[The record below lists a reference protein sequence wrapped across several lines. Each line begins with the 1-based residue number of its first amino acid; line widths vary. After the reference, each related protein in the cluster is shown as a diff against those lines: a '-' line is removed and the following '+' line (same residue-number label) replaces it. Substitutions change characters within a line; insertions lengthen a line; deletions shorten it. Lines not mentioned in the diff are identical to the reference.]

1 MPAFLQYD
9 DSGDCERCKEGGWR
23 CIRPGQVDCNPRSRT
38 ITSSSTPI
46 PTNSSAQP
54 LNAPWTPFTHTHT
67 PASELASSHD
77 HTTELTSTTTTTDIP
92 FPLPAPENVDWTAF
106 FDDLNGNSTQ
116 RAVAGP
122 SGLNGNAYIDD
133 DDGRKVNDETVTQML
148 PGPMGISTSTSTS
161 TPTPMPFDPV
171 RMRTMGTDMGAGP
184 LGFGK
189 LSEWL
194 LQPGPIEGELFRVP
208 YSVRLL

>member
-1 MPAFLQYD
+1 MLQYD

-23 CIRPGQVDCNPRSRT
+23 CIRPGQVDCNPRSGT
-38 ITSSSTPI
+38 IITTSSTPI

-54 LNAPWTPFTHTHT
+54 LNASWTPFTHT

-77 HTTELTSTTTTTDIP
+77 YETTLTSTTTTTTTP

-106 FDDLNGNSTQ
+106 FDDLSGNGIQ
-116 RAVAGP
+116 RVVAGP
-122 SGLNGNAYIDD
+122 SGLNGKAYIDD
-133 DDGRKVNDETVTQML
+133 ERKVEENVVTQTL
-148 PGPMGISTSTSTS
+148 LSHQEVSTSIS
-161 TPTPMPFDPV
+161 TPTTMPFDPV
-171 RMRTMGTDMGAGP
+171 RMGTMTTDTCP

-194 LQPGPIEGELFRVP
+194 LRPGQVEGKLSRVL
-208 YSVRLL
+208 YNDRLLWRLTL

>member
-1 MPAFLQYD
+1 MLQYD
-9 DSGDCERCKEGGWR
+9 DLGDCERCKEGGWR

-38 ITSSSTPI
+38 ITTTSTPI

-54 LNAPWTPFTHTHT
+54 LNASLNPFTHT

-77 HTTELTSTTTTTDIP
+77 YTTTLTTATTTTP
-92 FPLPAPENVDWTAF
+92 FPLPIPENVDWTAF
-106 FDDLNGNSTQ
+106 FDDLAGNGTE

-122 SGLNGNAYIDD
+122 SGLNGNAYVDD
-133 DDGRKVNDETVTQML
+133 DRKVHDETVTQML
-148 PGPMGISTSTSTS
+148 PGPLGLSTSTSTS
-161 TPTPMPFDPV
+161 TSTLTPTAMPFDPA
-171 RMRTMGTDMGAGP
+171 RMGTMMTDIHAGP

-194 LQPGPIEGELFRVP
+194 LQPGQVEGELYRVP
-208 YSVRLL
+208 YNDQLPR